1 MTRIDPMADI
11 RTLLLTD
18 IVDSTATA
26 SALGDAASAAQGIAH
41 DRMARDL
48 LATWHGHEIDRTDG
62 MFLLFR
68 SAADAAGYAID
79 YHAGLARLDPPL
91 RARAGIH
98 VGPVIERAIA
108 PHDVARGAKPIEID
122 GIAKP
127 IAARVTAIA
136 RAGQTLITADARD
149 ALGPVPWRVRSHGH
163 WRLKGIPDP
172 IELFEVGDEGAP
184 FEPPPDE
191 EKAYRVVR
199 DGDLWLPVRE
209 VKRFLPAERDSFV
222 DRREPLDRLAHRFDG
237 GARLISIV
245 GMGGSGKTRLAQ
257 RFAWT
262 WLGEFSGGAWFCD
275 LAPARELDGVVHA
288 VAQGLSLSLGSD
300 RPVEEI
306 GHAIAGRGR
315 CLVILDNFEQ
325 VARHAGDTLGRWLDR
340 APEARFLVTTRE
352 VLGLAGEEALAL
364 PPLQTPDAATL
375 FMHRASA
382 AHRELAPTPQDRSS
396 IPTLV
401 SLLDGLPLAI
411 ELAAARV
418 RVMPP
423 ATLLARMDQ
432 RFKLLA
438 ASGAR
443 HDRHATLRATFDWSW
458 ELLPTDEK
466 SALAQLSVFEGGFSL
481 RAAEG
486 VLELGETSMRWTV
499 DVLQSL
505 VEKSFVRAG
514 PGGRFSLLSSV
525 QEYAAEHLRTEG
537 RFTGSGAACLRAA
550 EERHGRFFA
559 ALTPAEATADRC
571 IELDNLV
578 IACRRATAR
587 TDAAVAVRTLELA
600 WAALERHGPFATGL
614 SLAGAVL
621 HMPDLAP
628 LDRARTELVHGWAE
642 QASGHRSRARPH
654 LEAALE
660 LASASSDDS
669 VIASIHARLG
679 ALAAN
684 EGHAQ
689 AAREHIDAALQIA
702 RRTGQHVLECQALN
716 VLAGLHLDAG
726 RADLARSHYEL
737 ALRSARLAGDRRW
750 EGGVLGNL
758 GSLHASLGRMAEA
771 RSNYEGALAA
781 ARETGDL
788 KFQGNA
794 LSNLGLLEQIQGEP
808 VRAQE
813 QLDAALELARATGHR
828 RLQCIVLCNLGIVH
842 DEQGDTDTARERYE
856 EALQLA
862 RNLEDQLAEGQ
873 VLGYLGL
880 LHARQGRARDAR
892 DCLAAGEALLLRG
905 GDPHT
910 IGVLLCARVEAEHL
924 AGDASAAHA
933 TLERARALARD
944 VDAGE
949 QSDLGR
955 ALARVSKLTQR

>member
-1 MTRIDPMADI
+1 MADI

-26 SALGDAASAAQGIAH
+26 SALGDAASSVQGIAH

-68 SAADAAGYAID
+68 SPSDAAGYAID

-108 PHDVARGAKPIEID
+108 PHDVARGAKPVEID

-136 RAGQTLITADARD
+136 RAGQTLLTADARD
-149 ALGPVPWRVRSHGH
+149 ALGNVPWRLRSHGH
-163 WRLKGIPDP
+163 WRLKGITDP
-172 IELFEVGDEGAP
+172 IELYEVGDERAP

-222 DRREPLDRLAHRFDG
+222 DRREPLDLLAHRFDG

-275 LAPARELDGVVHA
+275 LAPAREIDGVVHA

-340 APEARFLVTTRE
+340 APDARFLVTTRE

-382 AHRELAPTPQDRSS
+382 AHRELVPTSQDRSS

-423 ATLLARMDQ
+423 STLLARMDQ

-458 ELLPTDEK
+458 DLLPADEK

-486 VLELGETSMRWTV
+486 VLELGETSTRWTV

-514 PGGRFSLLSSV
+514 PRGRFSLLSSV

-550 EERHGRFFA
+550 AERHGRFFA
-559 ALTPAEATADRC
+559 VLTPAEATADRC

-578 IACRRATAR
+578 SACRRAAAR
-587 TDAAVAVRTLELA
+587 HDAAVGVRTLELA
-600 WAALERHGPFATGL
+600 WSALERHGPFASGI
-614 SLAGAVL
+614 SLATAVL
-621 HMPDLAP
+621 DMPDLVPPA
-628 LDRARTELVHGWAE
+628 RARACLVHGWAE

-654 LEAALE
+654 LDKALE
-660 LASASSDDS
+660 LATASHDES
-669 VIASIHARLG
+669 VIASVHARLG

-684 EGHAQ
+684 EGRAE

-716 VLAGLHLDAG
+716 LLAGLHLDAG
-726 RADLARSHYEL
+726 RADAAREHYEL

-758 GSLHASLGRMAEA
+758 GGLHASVGRMAEA

-794 LSNLGLLEQIQGEP
+794 LSNLGLLDQMEG
-808 VRAQE
+808 RAE
-813 QLDAALELARATGHR
+813 RARERYDAALEMARDTGHR
-828 RLQCIVLCNLGIVH
+828 RLQCIVLCNLGILH
-842 DEQGDTDTARERYE
+842 DEGGDTETACQRYE
-856 EALQLA
+856 EAVQLA
-862 RNLEDQLAEGQ
+862 HELDDRVTEGQ

-880 LHARQGRARDAR
+880 LHARERRVDEARTV
-892 DCLAAGEALLLRG
+892 LAWAESLLAGG
-905 GDPHT
+905 GDANAMA
-910 IGVLLCARVEAEHL
+910 IVLCARAEAEHL
-924 AGDASAAHA
+924 AGDREAAQA
-933 TLERARALARD
+933 TLERVLTFARD
-944 VDAGE
+944 LETGE
-949 QSDLGR
+949 QSELGR
-955 ALARVSKLTQR
+955 TLARVTSLLKG